1 MASAAAAKPP
11 LRDTVIDDALLS
23 IGLADEIRK
32 TCPDI
37 SARMVR
43 ALRTINGLKDQ
54 AIALGYSEAEIDAYR
69 KSEAEKARLRAR
81 GAARLKAEGVAPGD
95 KEAFCA
101 FGRRE
106 IEKGSQIGVLLR

>member
-1 MASAAAAKPP
+1 MCAKTIMSLILASALMASAAAAKPP

-54 AIALGYSEAEIDAYR
+54 AMALGYSEAEIDAYR
-69 KSEAEKARLRAR
+69 KSEQSAQERYRR
-81 GAARLKAEGVAPGD
+81 TRD
-95 KEAFCA
+95 R
-101 FGRRE
+101 GRR
-106 IEKGSQIGVLLR
+106 GDDPDPGL